1 MERRMRLAFF
11 LAAALLAPAVD
22 AGTPVRTANEI
33 KAREMFARAISIPTS
48 EGLGKVPELANYLAG
63 EFRQAGFPAAD
74 VHVLPLGE
82 TASLVVRYRG
92 DGSGGRPILLLA
104 HMDVVTAKREEWQR
118 DPYTLVEENGYFFGR
133 GTLDVKQGVVGL
145 ASTFLRLK
153 SEGFVPTRD
162 LVIYFSGDEET
173 NGYTAQDTV
182 KNHRDLVDAEFALNA
197 DGGGGGLAP
206 DGSAVMYSL
215 QVAEKTYASFELSTH
230 NPGGHSSAPR
240 ADNAI
245 YELADALVRLHGYQF
260 PVMWN
265 EGTIGYFRAT
275 GPATREPIGRA
286 MEAFA
291 ANPKD
296 EAAIAAISAEA
307 GEVGK
312 LRTTCVAT
320 MLRGGHA
327 ENALPQTATA
337 TVNCRIFPG
346 QGIEEVRQVLAKV
359 AGAKVQVATIGSPF
373 PAPASPLR
381 ADVLDA
387 VTEVVHSLRPGIP
400 IVPTQSSGASDGI
413 YFRAAGIPT
422 YGTGLSF
429 SREDDDFQHGLDERI
444 AVASFYEDL
453 EYWHRLLTRIA
464 GPRTR

>member
-1 MERRMRLAFF
+1 MRLAI
-11 LAAALLAPAVD
+11 LLAPALFALAYD
-22 AGTPVRTANEI
+22 ADAAERTVHEQ
-33 KAREMFARAISIPTS
+33 KAREMFAKAISIPTS

-92 DGSGGRPILLLA
+92 DGSGGRPILLMA
-104 HMDVVTAKREEWQR
+104 HMDVVTAKREEWER

-133 GTLDVKQGVVGL
+133 GTLDIKQGVVHL
-145 ASTFLRLK
+145 AATFLRLK
-153 SEGFVPTRD
+153 AEGFVPTRD
-162 LVIYFSGDEET
+162 LIIYFSGDEEA

-182 KNHRDLVDAEFALNA
+182 KNHRELVDAEYALNA
-197 DGGGGGLAP
+197 DGGGGSLAP
-206 DGSAVMYSL
+206 DGKPVSYSL
-215 QVAEKTYASFELSTH
+215 QVAEKTYASFELTAR
-230 NPGGHSSAPR
+230 NPGGHSSAPSP
-240 ADNAI
+240 DNAI
-245 YELADALVRLHGYQF
+245 YQLADALQRLHEYQF

-265 EGTIGYFRAT
+265 DGTLGYFRAS
-275 GPATREPIGRA
+275 GPARQDALGRA
-286 MEAFA
+286 MSAFA

-296 EAAIAAISAEA
+296 AAAIAALSADP

-346 QGIEEVRQVLAKV
+346 QGVDEVKATLTRLAGPRVEVK
-359 AGAKVQVATIGSPF
+359 TIGSPF
-373 PAPASPLR
+373 PAPSSPMR
-381 ADVLDA
+381 KDVLEA
-387 VTEVVHSLRPGIP
+387 VTEVVHSLRPGVA
-400 IVPTQSSGASDGI
+400 IVPSQSSGASDGI

-429 SREDDDFQHGLDERI
+429 TKDDDDFQHGLNERI

-453 EYWHRLLTRIA
+453 EYWYRLLKRVA
-464 GPRTR
+464 GPPAK

>member
-1 MERRMRLAFF
+1 MRLACL
-11 LAAALLAPAVD
+11 LAIALLAPTVHAS
-22 AGTPVRTANEI
+22 AGRSASDL
-33 KAREMFARAISIPTS
+33 KAREMFAKAISIPTS

-63 EFRQAGFPAAD
+63 EFRQAGFPDAD

-92 DGSGGRPILLLA
+92 DGSGGRPVLLMA
-104 HMDVVTAKREEWQR
+104 HMDVVTANREEWQR
-118 DPYTLVEENGYFFGR
+118 DPYALVEEGGYFFGR

-145 ASTFLRLK
+145 AATFLRLK

-162 LVIYFSGDEET
+162 LILYFSGDEET

-182 KNHRDLVDAEFALNA
+182 KNHRELVDAEFALNA
-197 DGGGGGLAP
+197 DGGGGSLAS
-206 DGSAVMYSL
+206 DGTPVMYSL
-215 QVAEKTYASFELSTH
+215 QVAEKTYASFALTAH
-230 NPGGHSSAPR
+230 NAGGHSSAPR

-245 YELADALVRLHGYQF
+245 YELANALVRLQAFRF

-265 EGTIGYFRAT
+265 DGTLGYFRAT
-275 GPATREPIGRA
+275 GAVRHDALGRA
-286 MEAFA
+286 MTAFA
-291 ANPKD
+291 ANPHD
-296 EAAIAAISAEA
+296 QAAIELLGSEP

-312 LRTTCVAT
+312 IRTTCVAT
-320 MLRGGHA
+320 MLSGGHA

-346 QGIEEVRQVLAKV
+346 QSVDDVRHALEVLALPAVEVK
-359 AGAKVQVATIGSPF
+359 TIGSPF

-381 ADVLDA
+381 SDVLEA

-422 YGTGLSF
+422 YGVGLSF
-429 SREDDDFQHGLDERI
+429 GRDEDDFQHGLDERI

-453 EYWHRLLTRIA
+453 EYWHRLLLRIA
-464 GPRTR
+464 GPRGR